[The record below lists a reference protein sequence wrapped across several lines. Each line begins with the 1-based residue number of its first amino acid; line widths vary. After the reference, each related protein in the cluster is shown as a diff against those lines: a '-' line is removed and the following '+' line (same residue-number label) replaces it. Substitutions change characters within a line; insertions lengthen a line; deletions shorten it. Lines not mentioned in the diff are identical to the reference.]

1 MRNEDAV
8 PFLLIKIM
16 AKYIDADNLKRA
28 IVKLSENE
36 YNDGTIDDDV
46 ANGALDY
53 VIVIINRLQQEQ
65 KDVGLENE
73 IEEHSERMPMSEF
86 TIDSEAE
93 EFVKWAKQEFRH
105 FYELG
110 LKSRK

>member
-1 MRNEDAV
+1 
-8 PFLLIKIM
+8 M
-16 AKYIDADNLKRA
+16 AKYIDADHLIEKILQLQKEYAQTEVKEDNKAMRA
-28 IVKLSENE
+28 VLGGQCFTLMEVVK
-36 YNDGTIDDDV
+36 
-46 ANGALDY
+46 
-53 VIVIINRLQQEQ
+53 IIQSLQDEQ
-65 KDVGLENE
+65 PEVDLEKE